1 MSNENTPV
9 NPTAAASATTG
20 AAPAAATSSTTAG
33 NPAAPAPNDRKRRL
47 VLVGITLAFIAAG
60 IAYAIYYEAVLSK
73 SQDTDNAYVGGNL
86 VTLSSQVAG
95 NVQEIRADE
104 TQMVQAGAELVKLDS
119 ADADVALSQAEARL
133 GNVVRQQ
140 RQRYADVAQYDAT
153 VAQRQLALKDAEDD
167 LARRKPLAADHT
179 VSGEDVAHARQA
191 VDNARAA
198 IAVAQKQADAAKSGI
213 EGVAPA
219 QHPAVQAA
227 KADYVQAWLAARRN
241 SILAPVSGY
250 VAKRSVQVGAHVT
263 PGTPM
268 LSIVPLDQLW
278 VDANF
283 KESELRNIRVGQSA
297 TIEAD
302 MYGSKVTFHGKVL
315 GLSAGTG
322 SAFSLLPAQNA
333 SGNWIKV
340 VQRVPVRIALDPK
353 ELREHPLR
361 IGLSTTV
368 NVDIRDTGGPMLGAP
383 MPPSA
388 VYSTKSLV
396 QPLSQAGSAAD
407 AIIARNLAKSM

>member
-1 MSNENTPV
+1 MSNENNPAH
-9 NPTAAASATTG
+9 PTAAASGSTG
-20 AAPAAATSSTTAG
+20 
-33 NPAAPAPNDRKRRL
+33 AAPAPNDKKRKR
-47 VLVGITLAFIAAG
+47 VLAGITLAFIVVG
-60 IAYAIYYEAVLSK
+60 LAYAAYYEIVLSK

-104 TQMVQAGAELVKLDS
+104 TQMVHAGAELVKLDS

-133 GNVVRQQ
+133 GSVVRQQ

-153 VAQRQLALKDAEDD
+153 VAERQLVLKDAEDD

-198 IAVAQKQADAAKSGI
+198 IAVAQKQADAARASI
-213 EGVAPA
+213 EGVTPA
-219 QHPAVQAA
+219 LHPAVQAA

-283 KESELRNIRVGQSA
+283 KESELRNIRVGQPA

-302 MYGSKVTFHGKVL
+302 MYGSKVEFHGRVL

-368 NVDIRDTGGPMLGAP
+368 TVDIRDTAGPMLGAP

-396 QPLSQAGSAAD
+396 QPLSQASSAAD
-407 AIIARNLAKSM
+407 AIIARNLAK

>member
-20 AAPAAATSSTTAG
+20 AAPAAASSSTTAG
-33 NPAAPAPNDRKRRL
+33 NPAAPAPNERKRRL

-153 VAQRQLALKDAEDD
+153 VAQRKLALKTAEDD

-179 VSGEDVAHARQA
+179 VSGEEVDHARQA

-198 IAVAQKQADAAKSGI
+198 IAVASRQADAAQA
-213 EGVAPA
+213 GVAGVAVA

-227 KADYVQAWLAARRN
+227 RADYVQAWLAARRN
-241 SILAPVSGY
+241 TILAPVSGY

-302 MYGSKVTFHGKVL
+302 MYGSKVAFHGKVV
-315 GLSAGTG
+315 GLSAGTE
-322 SAFSLLPAQNA
+322 
-333 SGNWIKV
+333 
-340 VQRVPVRIALDPK
+340 RVL
-353 ELREHPLR
+353 
-361 IGLSTTV
+361 
-368 NVDIRDTGGPMLGAP
+368 
-383 MPPSA
+383 
-388 VYSTKSLV
+388 
-396 QPLSQAGSAAD
+396 
-407 AIIARNLAKSM
+407 